1 MMLPE
6 GLYYEELCGSIY
18 LRKGKS
24 KDILR
29 MVDGTDEIALAFARE
44 NFALLRQGSP
54 ASVSEYMMKFEA
66 SFPGFAASLTL
77 PKGFPLSEL
86 NEALRTENV
95 RALITKHCP
104 EALTSITPPKDPES
118 DQ

>member
-1 MMLPE
+1 MSDELH
-6 GLYYEELCGSIY
+6 YEEFCGSIY
-18 LRKGKS
+18 LYNGKS

-29 MVDGTDEIALAFARE
+29 MVDGTDEIALAFERE
-44 NFALLRQGSP
+44 GFSLIRQGSP
-54 ASVSEYMMKFEA
+54 SSVSEYMMKFEA
-66 SFPGFAASLTL
+66 SFPGFLVSITL

-86 NEALRTENV
+86 NDALRTQNV

-104 EALTSITPPKDPES
+104 EALASITPPRDPES